1 MGCTDLVLVLFNA
14 RDAKEAG
21 ALMEGSLE
29 GCLVAKQ
36 ESLKSA
42 HCALQTKL
50 IRVW

>member
-1 MGCTDLVLVLFNA
+1 MGCTDLVLDLFNT

-21 ALMEGSLE
+21 ALTEGSLE

-50 IRVW
+50 NKV